1 MPAPTLKQLATAT
14 AIKHVKM
21 LDDIGSLPYAL
32 ARPMLL
38 KVDNPEKLH
47 SMELLSPHLA
57 EEDQEIWLEFI
68 KRDIPQWDTYD
79 IPRHTNQWY
88 DIYCDLREEVQRS
101 LDADAEK
108 LKMAIDGIQSQ
119 KARLTPKIIA
129 GPRGKHRPSMRQI
142 YASKDRKMGG
152 IPPPFN
158 KSSNTSS
165 ASASVSDSSSSFTFG
180 GSSRVSGFGS
190 AGSKP
195 PKKSIFAPQRRNN
208 ALAIPTKHLSTRA
221 SRVKQAPRSLIEEH
235 RRPMDPPASASASAS
250 SSASRHDRNAGVLT
264 QSNGRIRQGSK
275 PVPSNPAFGPK
286 SAALAERE
294 ARLQAIA
301 SGKPLPSHG
310 NADSKKP
317 ASSGD
322 SPSTPAK
329 RPILKRRAVSPPS
342 PVAATS
348 QASPPPPPAP
358 RPAVIRKRPDN
369 VFIQPKRKRVG

>member
-1 MPAPTLKQLATAT
+1 MPVPSLKHLATAT

-32 ARPMLL
+32 ARPVLL

-57 EEDQEIWLEFI
+57 EEDQELWLEFI

-79 IPRHTNQWY
+79 IPQQSNQWY

-108 LKMAIDGIQSQ
+108 LKMAIDGIQSE

-129 GPRGKHRPSMRQI
+129 GPRGKHRPSI
-142 YASKDRKMGG
+142 AEWGES
-152 IPPPFN
+152 PPPSN
-158 KSSNTSS
+158 KSSGNNNS
-165 ASASVSDSSSSFTFG
+165 SDSSSSFTFG
-180 GSSRVSGFGS
+180 SSSRVSGFGS

-221 SRVKQAPRSLIEEH
+221 SLVKKAPRSLIEEH
-235 RRPMDPPASASASAS
+235 RRPMDPPAPTSSGS
-250 SSASRHDRNAGVLT
+250 SSSSRRDREAGVLT
-264 QSNGRIRQGSK
+264 QSNGRARPGSM
-275 PVPSNPAFGPK
+275 PVSSNPAFGPK

-301 SGKPLPSHG
+301 SGKPLPTHSS
-310 NADSKKP
+310 ADSKNPTSRDAP
-317 ASSGD
+317 AS
-322 SPSTPAK
+322 PAK
-329 RPILKRRAVSPPS
+329 RPILKRRAVSPPTS
-342 PVAATS
+342 VPVTS
-348 QASPPPPPAP
+348 QASPPPPAP
-358 RPAVIRKRPDN
+358 RPAVIRKRPDS
-369 VFIQPKRKRVG
+369 VFIQPKRKRAG

>member
-79 IPRHTNQWY
+79 IPRHSNQWY
-88 DIYCDLREEVQRS
+88 EIYCDLREEVQRS

-152 IPPPFN
+152 IPPPVN
-158 KSSNTSS
+158 KSSNISS
-165 ASASVSDSSSSFTFG
+165 ASDSSSSFTFG
-180 GSSRVSGFGS
+180 GTSRVSGFGS

-235 RRPMDPPASASASAS
+235 RRPMDPPASASASTSAPAS
-250 SSASRHDRNAGVLT
+250 SSTSRRDINASVLT
-264 QSNGRIRQGSK
+264 QSNGRIRQDNK

-301 SGKPLPSHG
+301 SGKPLP

-322 SPSTPAK
+322 GPSSPIK
-329 RPILKRRAVSPPS
+329 RPINKRRAVSPPS
-342 PVAATS
+342 SAAPATS
-348 QASPPPPPAP
+348 QASPPPLPAP
-358 RPAVIRKRPDN
+358 RPAVIRKRPDS